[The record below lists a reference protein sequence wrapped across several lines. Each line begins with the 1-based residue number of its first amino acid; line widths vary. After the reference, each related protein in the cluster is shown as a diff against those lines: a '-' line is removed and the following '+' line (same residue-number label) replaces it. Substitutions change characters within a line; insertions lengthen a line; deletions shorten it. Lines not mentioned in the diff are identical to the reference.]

1 MRSRRRVSLLGETTS
16 KTPNRTPRDDREV
29 RSTSETRRILPA
41 DRVPGPSIDCSCAVA
56 AFGTPAFVKVYGG
69 QLENRQKIPFKAG
82 SLTRTRKKQPF
93 KRAGALSRGAGA
105 GVRKGF
111 GRHGAAGHVR
121 ADGVPH
127 PVHVGL
133 RRQAGACATANLVGI
148 PRVHGV
154 SPVLLVLHAPRVSRQ
169 SRRRPTRSTISNPRG
184 NPQILSTTDPSDRQ
198 RAQVHLC
205 GSFTNW
211 LETVPMAPEPAP
223 NGGSVFAVVC
233 NLPPGYHQYKFIV
246 DGEWRHDENQA
257 FIQDPL
263 GNVNN
268 WCEHRPAR
276 ASIPRARPTPRG
288 DKTHPAKP
296 PAPRK
301 QQPSLFSRWHAVSSP
316 PGY

>member
-133 RRQAGACATANLVGI
+133 RRQAGACATANSSEFHASPASLPFSSCCT
-148 PRVHGV
+148 PR
-154 SPVLLVLHAPRVSRQ
+154 AC
-169 SRRRPTRSTISNPRG
+169 RG
-184 NPQILSTTDPSDRQ
+184 NRGVARRDRRSRT
-198 RAQVHLC
+198 RAEPPDLVH
-205 GSFTNW
+205 
-211 LETVPMAPEPAP
+211 
-223 NGGSVFAVVC
+223 
-233 NLPPGYHQYKFIV
+233 
-246 DGEWRHDENQA
+246 D
-257 FIQDPL
+257 
-263 GNVNN
+263 
-268 WCEHRPAR
+268 
-276 ASIPRARPTPRG
+276 
-288 DKTHPAKP
+288 
-296 PAPRK
+296 
-301 QQPSLFSRWHAVSSP
+301 
-316 PGY
+316 

>member
-133 RRQAGACATANLVGI
+133 RRQAGACATAKLVGI
-148 PRVHGV
+148 SRVRGD
-154 SPVLLVLHAPRVSRQ
+154 SPILLVLHAPRAS
-169 SRRRPTRSTISNPRG
+169 SHPRRRPTRSR
-184 NPQILSTTDPSDRQ
+184 
-198 RAQVHLC
+198 C
-205 GSFTNW
+205 
-211 LETVPMAPEPAP
+211 
-223 NGGSVFAVVC
+223 
-233 NLPPGYHQYKFIV
+233 
-246 DGEWRHDENQA
+246 
-257 FIQDPL
+257 
-263 GNVNN
+263 
-268 WCEHRPAR
+268 
-276 ASIPRARPTPRG
+276 
-288 DKTHPAKP
+288 
-296 PAPRK
+296 
-301 QQPSLFSRWHAVSSP
+301 
-316 PGY
+316 